1 MSDPIPE
8 SVLADLRELD
18 TPTVC
23 NALEA
28 VAPDRRNLGFTTI
41 PLVCARPELPPIV
54 GYARTAT
61 IAAMH
66 PADYSR
72 EKGGELRNGYY
83 QYIAEGGPQPSVTVI
98 QDLDQQRGY
107 GAWWGEVNS
116 SVHKGLGSLG
126 VVTDGSIRD
135 LPDCAPGFQ
144 LIAGCVGPSHAH
156 VHVVSFGGEVNV
168 AGMTVQDGDLIHAD
182 QHGAVVIP
190 IEVAAEVKAAA
201 DLIARR
207 EAVVIEAARQPG
219 FSFEKLQQAWAGMA
233 EIH

>member
-1 MSDPIPE
+1 
-8 SVLADLRELD
+8 
-18 TPTVC
+18 
-23 NALEA
+23 
-28 VAPDRRNLGFTTI
+28 
-41 PLVCARPELPPIV
+41 V

-66 PADYSR
+66 PAGYSR
-72 EKGGELRNGYY
+72 EKAAELRIGYY
-83 QYIAEGGPQPSVTVI
+83 RYIAEGGPLPSVTVI
-98 QDLDQQRGY
+98 QDLDPQRGY

-135 LPDCAPGFQ
+135 LPDCASGFQ
-144 LIAGCVGPSHAH
+144 LIAGMVGPSHAH
-156 VHVVSFGGEVNV
+156 VHVVSYGGEVNV
-168 AGMTVQDGDLIHAD
+168 AGMAVQDRDLIHAD

-190 IEVAAEVKAAA
+190 SAVADKVKAAA

-207 EAVVIEAARQPG
+207 EAVLIEAARQPG
-219 FSFEKLQQAWAGMA
+219 FDFEKLQQAWAGMA